1 MLSTKAASNGN
12 LESTRNPTTPTKA
25 ETKGARKHQG
35 IISSGN
41 AGRISLV
48 SVLKRK
54 QETNP
59 RGSGRGR
66 FREISKRIALR
77 TRRGN
82 DLGKSK
88 RRKLPRS
95 DPVNI
100 QRIERVWLKRRNTP
114 RTKRRKNVLE
124 MSRSPR
130 NTPRTVPRHG
140 ITQKRS
146 AWIVQ
151 KRSLPAHRKESHENV
166 PRIAVPDLAAFQR
179 LEQLLHQLHHL
190 PQHCQL
196 CRLRRKN
203 SN

>member
-12 LESTRNPTTPTKA
+12 LESTGNPTTATRA
-25 ETKGARKHQG
+25 EIKGARKRQG

-54 QETNP
+54 PETST

-66 FREISKRIALR
+66 FRVISKRNALR

-82 DLGKSK
+82 DLAKSK
-88 RRKLPRS
+88 RKELPRS
-95 DPVNI
+95 DHGNV
-100 QRIERVWLKRRNTP
+100 QRIERVRLKRRNTP
-114 RTKRRKNVLE
+114 RTKRRKNALE
-124 MSRSPR
+124 MPRSPK
-130 NTPRTVPRHG
+130 NTPRTVPSHG

-151 KRSLPAHRKESHENV
+151 KRSLSAHRKESHENV
-166 PRIAVPDLAAFQR
+166 PRIAVPDLGVVQR
-179 LEQLLHQLHHL
+179 LELLLHQLHHL

-203 SN
+203 RN